1 MSSKYSSSNVSLIP
15 LEQCFENLRQSIL
28 QVIHHEQVSDEVRSF
43 LTELVQAVLHYAEQT
58 NESSSRTKSGL
69 RALRPTSPEMDP
81 WFGNQ
86 KVGEPIEDHTIR
98 LDSMD
103 QTGLYQLKI
112 TPQTRAI
119 QVINSMT
126 GKILTLSQEDLIRW
140 AEQQGIDPR

>member
-43 LTELVQAVLHYAEQT
+43 LTELVQAVLQYAEQT
-58 NESSSRTKSGL
+58 NGSSSGTRSG
-69 RALRPTSPEMDP
+69 ASAVRPTSPEMDP
-81 WFGNQ
+81 WFRNQ
-86 KVGEPIEDHTIR
+86 KVGDPIEDHSIR

-103 QTGLYQLKI
+103 QSGVYRLKI
-112 TPQTRAI
+112 TPRTGAI
-119 QVINSMT
+119 QVINSVT

-140 AEQQGIDPR
+140 AEQQGIDPS